1 MAELGDRLVR
11 CFSSV
16 FPALTHEEIQTAEI
30 ASLIDADSLASV
42 TLLAVINEEFGVQM
56 DLEGLL
62 ELENFEKIERY
73 LRGKDGPG
81 TLPNE
86 YMTK

>member
-1 MAELGDRLVR
+1 VAEVGDRLFR

-16 FPALTHEEIQTAEI
+16 FPALTQEEIQAAKV

-42 TLLAVINEEFGVQM
+42 TLLAVIDEEFGVQI

-62 ELENFEKIERY
+62 ELEGFQGIERY
-73 LRGKDGPG
+73 LRAKDGPG

-86 YMTK
+86 TTK